1 LRLFDIAANGSSP
14 RTEVLAGLTT
24 FLTMVY
30 IAFVNPDILAT
41 TGMDHGAVFVATC
54 LAAALGSLLFGLIA
68 NYPIAAAPGMGLNA
82 YFAFTVV
89 GTLHYT
95 WQQGLGLVFLSG
107 CIFLALTVTGVRR
120 WLVDGIPQPLRGGAT
135 AGIGLFLGF
144 IGLQKAGLVVG
155 SPATLVTL
163 GDLHKSEPLLALAGL
178 GLIAIL
184 EVRHIKGAVLLGI
197 LGVTLASLALGLVQY
212 RGVVAWPPSL
222 MPTFLQ
228 LDVAG
233 ALNHDGGSAL
243 GSLLHVVLIF
253 VLVEVFDATGT
264 LMAVANRAGLLGTP
278 ALRARFDRALFADSS
293 AILAGS
299 LLGTSSTTAY
309 IESAAGV
316 QAGGRTGLTALTVA
330 ALFLLALLFAPLAG
344 MVPPWATAPALI
356 YIAALMLRE
365 LADVQWDDLAESLP
379 AALCAIAIPLTY
391 SIADGLALGFLSY
404 SVLKIGAGRW
414 REVHPATWLVS
425 ALFVVRFALG

>member
-278 ALRARFDRALFADSS
+278 ALRARFDRALFADS
-293 AILAGS
+293 
-299 LLGTSSTTAY
+299 
-309 IESAAGV
+309 AAGV